1 MCGICGIAWGPG
13 LFDPAEAERRVA
25 SMVDGLVHRGP
36 DDAWVEKAG
45 QAVMG
50 ATRLA
55 IRGLAS
61 GRQPILD
68 PASGVMAAC
77 NGEIDNHREL
87 RDWLERRGRP
97 VDLATDVAVIPG
109 LYLELGESFIERL
122 IGAFAIALWDPGAGR
137 LLLARDRAGERPLF
151 FHQAGETLRFATEIA
166 PLAQTAGIRLTPDS
180 RALAGYL
187 QFGSF
192 VAPETPF
199 AEIQKVAPAQIV
211 VFERGRIRRRRYW
224 RWEIAT
230 APKSKPAIE
239 RFDEVFRAA
248 VRRQGDVE
256 VDCGVFLSGGVDS
269 SLVAAVARQVFPDR
283 RFRAYTLRFGE
294 ASYDEGSFAEE
305 VAGRLGIESIP
316 VWIKPE
322 DFPKGIAE
330 LVQLTGEPL
339 ADPAWVP
346 TALLA
351 RRASQEVKLALVGEG
366 GDEMFG
372 GYPTYIG
379 AAAAERYARLP
390 GALRGV
396 LRRAIDAWPPSDKKV
411 SLSFLLKRFVAGA
424 ELEGIE
430 RHLLWTSNIPPAILG
445 RLGVFPAERERGAEP
460 GALIDRVQRIDL
472 ETSLAEGLLTKA
484 DRASMR
490 SALELRAPF
499 LDQLVMEFAATL
511 PVRDRLRGITTKFFL
526 KQYALGYLPR
536 RIVHRRK
543 RGLSVPLGRWL
554 RDELYPWASGR
565 LDAAGFASVGV
576 DPRAARD
583 LLDEHRARRAD
594 HARALWTL
602 LVLAEWIDW
611 ASGTLRQRLRL
622 RRPVLAAAPRP
633 ASPAPSSRAGASGR
647 RASADGPCA
656 GIRASPRAGRRD
668 A

>member
-1 MCGICGIAWGPG
+1 MCGVCGIASGSGLLDPG
-13 LFDPAEAERRVA
+13 DAADRVA
-25 SMVDGLVHRGP
+25 AMVEGLVHRGP
-36 DDAWVEKAG
+36 DDAWVEKTP

-68 PASGVMAAC
+68 PASGVLAAC

-87 RDWLERRGRP
+87 REWLGSRGRP
-97 VDLATDVAVIPG
+97 VSLATDVAVIPG
-109 LYLELGESFIERL
+109 LYLELGESFVERL
-122 IGAFAIALWDPGAGR
+122 VGAFAIALWDPSGKK

-151 FHQAGETLRFATEIA
+151 YHQTGETLRFATEIA
-166 PLAQTAGIRLTPDS
+166 PLAEAAGIRLTPDS

-199 AEIQKVAPAQIV
+199 AEIQKVAPAELV
-211 VFERGRIRRRRYW
+211 VFEQGRIRRRRYW

-230 APKSKPAIE
+230 APKSKPSIE
-239 RFDEVFRAA
+239 RFDEIFRAA

-269 SLVAAVARQVFPDR
+269 SLVAAVARSVFPDR
-283 RFRAYTLRFGE
+283 RTRSYTLRFGE
-294 ASYDEGSFAEE
+294 PSYDEGSFAEE
-305 VAGRLGIESIP
+305 VAARLGIESIP

-322 DFPKGIAE
+322 DFPEGIAE
-330 LVQLTGEPL
+330 LVRLTGEPL

-351 RRASQEVKLALVGEG
+351 RRASQDVKLALVGEG

-372 GYPTYIG
+372 GYPTYLG
-379 AAAAERYARLP
+379 ALAAQRYARLP
-390 GALRGV
+390 GTVRRLIRRGV
-396 LRRAIDAWPPSDKKV
+396 DAWPPSDKKV
-411 SLSFLLKRFVAGA
+411 SLSFLLKRFVSGA

-430 RHLLWTSNIPPAILG
+430 RHLLWTSNIPPAILS
-445 RLGVFPAERERGAEP
+445 RLGVAPAQRRPPVEP
-460 GALIDRVQRIDL
+460 GELIDRVQRIDL

-499 LDQLVMEFAATL
+499 LDQLVMEFASTL
-511 PVRDRLRGITTKFFL
+511 PVRDRLRGITTKVFL

-536 RIVHRRK
+536 KIVHRRK

-554 RDELYPWASGR
+554 KDELHPWASERLASGR
-565 LDAAGFASVGV
+565 LASVGI
-576 DPRAARD
+576 DPQAARD
-583 LLDEHRARRAD
+583 LLEEHRSRRAD
-594 HARALWTL
+594 HARAIWTL
-602 LVLAEWIDW
+602 LVLVEWIDW
-611 ASGTLRQRLRL
+611 AGG
-622 RRPVLAAAPRP
+622 
-633 ASPAPSSRAGASGR
+633 RAGT
-647 RASADGPCA
+647 
-656 GIRASPRAGRRD
+656 
-668 A
+668 